1 MEIHISAPGSA
12 RRANYKKNICYVALI
27 FHATVHYLSI
37 NRPGVAG
44 AVLQTPLLVID

>member
-12 RRANYKKNICYVALI
+12 RLTNYKKKTFYVALI
-27 FHATVHYLSI
+27 IHATVHYLSI